1 MSNLTTIVIFGASG
15 DLTRRKL
22 IPALFHLYRKKRLW
36 ERWRIVGISRS
47 PMSDEEFR
55 QLVKGGVEEFARFD
69 YEEDEWEAFS
79 QKVFY
84 MPGDLTHLN
93 DLRRLDEMLLEEEQ
107 DAGQA
112 HRMYYLSIAP
122 RLYDSALANLGA
134 ADMVSEKRGWRRI
147 VIEKPFGHDL
157 PSARAL
163 NKAVYDVLDE
173 SQIYRIDHY
182 LGKETVQNIMVF
194 RFANSLF
201 EPVWNRNY
209 IDHVQITAAE
219 TVDVGHRAGF
229 YDGIGVVRDMMQNH
243 MLQLLALVAAE
254 PPASFDA
261 DALRNE
267 KVKVLKAVR
276 PITPH
281 EVDKHT
287 VRGQYRSYRD
297 AEGVAEKSQTSTFAA
312 IRFYVD
318 NWRWQGVPFYL
329 RSGKALAKKTT
340 AITIFFK
347 EPPHVMFPMPPDAHI
362 SKNQLTICIQPDEGI
377 HFSFQAKV
385 PDSPARMRT
394 VDMDFNYDD
403 AFGPT
408 AIPDAYERL
417 LLDVIK
423 GDPSLFT
430 RGDSIELA
438 WELIDPILHG
448 WELNNAPPL
457 SFYES
462 GSWGPIE
469 ADRLL
474 AEDGDKWSDGCQQ
487 DRNNHH
493 L

>member
-1 MSNLTTIVIFGASG
+1 MTNLTTIVIFGASG

-36 ERWRIVGISRS
+36 ERWRIVGVSRS
-47 PMSDEEFR
+47 PMSNEEFR
-55 QLVKGGVEEFARFD
+55 QKMKEGVQEFARFD
-69 YEEDEWEAFS
+69 YDEEEWKAFE
-79 QKVFY
+79 QGLQYVA
-84 MPGDLTHLN
+84 GDLTQLE
-93 DLRRLDEMLLEEEQ
+93 DLKRLDEMLVEGEGEGGL
-107 DAGQA
+107 A
-112 HRMYYLSIAP
+112 HRLYYLSIAP
-122 RLYDSALANLGA
+122 RLYESALATLGD
-134 ADMVSEKRGWRRI
+134 ADMVSEETGWRRV

-157 PSARAL
+157 PTARAL
-163 NKAVYDVLDE
+163 NEAVYEVLDE

-209 IDHVQITAAE
+209 IHHVQITAAE
-219 TVDVGHRAGF
+219 TVDVGHRAGY
-229 YDGIGVVRDMMQNH
+229 YDGVGVVRDMMQNH
-243 MLQLLALVAAE
+243 MLQLLTLVAME

-276 PITPH
+276 PITQH
-281 EVDKHT
+281 EVGQQT

-297 AEGVAEKSQTSTFAA
+297 AKGVAEKSQTPTFAA
-312 IRFYVD
+312 IRYYID

-329 RSGKALAKKTT
+329 RSGKALAEKTT

-362 SKNQLTICIQPDEGI
+362 TKNTLSICIQPNEGI

-385 PDSPARMRT
+385 PDSIARMRT
-394 VDMDFNYDD
+394 VNMEFDYDD
-403 AFGPT
+403 AFGQT
-408 AIPDAYERL
+408 AVPDAYERL

-423 GDPSLFT
+423 GDASLFT

-448 WELNNAPPL
+448 WEQNNAPPL
-457 SFYES
+457 TFYES
-462 GSWGPIE
+462 GNWGPIE
-469 ADRLL
+469 AERLL
-474 AEDGDKWSDGCQQ
+474 AEDGGKWSIGCR
-487 DRNNHH
+487 DKSSKK
-493 L
+493 

>member
-1 MSNLTTIVIFGASG
+1 MTNLTTIVIFGASG

-36 ERWRIVGISRS
+36 KRWRIVGISRS
-47 PMSDEEFR
+47 PMTNEEFR
-55 QLVKGGVEEFARFD
+55 QRMRGGIEEFARFN
-69 YEEDEWEAFS
+69 YEEEEWETFS
-79 QKVFY
+79 QRVFY
-84 MPGDLTHLN
+84 LPGDLTQLE
-93 DLRRLDEMLLEEEQ
+93 DLKHLDEMLLDEEQ

-122 RLYDSALANLGA
+122 RLYESALSNLGA
-134 ADMVSEKRGWRRI
+134 AEMVSEDRGWRRV

-157 PSARAL
+157 PSARTL
-163 NKAVYDVLDE
+163 NEAVYDVLEE

-267 KVKVLKAVR
+267 KVKVLEAVR

-297 AEGVAEKSQTSTFAA
+297 AEGVAEKSQTATFAA

-318 NWRWQGVPFYL
+318 NWRWQGVPFFL

-394 VDMDFNYDD
+394 VDMDFNYDE

-438 WELIDPILHG
+438 WELIDPILNG
-448 WELNNAPPL
+448 WESNNTPPL

-469 ADRLL
+469 ADRML
-474 AEDGDKWSDGCQQ
+474 AEDGDKWSDGCQK
-487 DRNNHH
+487 N
-493 L
+493 

>member
-1 MSNLTTIVIFGASG
+1 MTNLTTIVIFGASG

-55 QLVKGGVEEFARFD
+55 QKMKSGIEEFARFN
-69 YEEDEWEAFS
+69 YEEKEWEAFS
-79 QKVFY
+79 KRVFY
-84 MPGDLTHLN
+84 MPGDLTHLE
-93 DLRRLDEMLLEEEQ
+93 DLKRLDEMLLDEEK

-122 RLYDSALANLGA
+122 RLYESALANLGA
-134 ADMVSEKRGWRRI
+134 ADMVREDRGWRRV

-163 NKAVYDVLDE
+163 NEAVYEVLDE

-297 AEGVAEKSQTSTFAA
+297 AEGVAEKSETATFAA

-318 NWRWQGVPFYL
+318 NWRWQGVPFFL
-329 RSGKALAKKTT
+329 RSGKALAKKSCSPC
-340 AITIFFK
+340 
-347 EPPHVMFPMPPDAHI
+347 PPTPTFP
-362 SKNQLTICIQPDEGI
+362 
-377 HFSFQAKV
+377 
-385 PDSPARMRT
+385 RT
-394 VDMDFNYDD
+394 N
-403 AFGPT
+403 
-408 AIPDAYERL
+408 
-417 LLDVIK
+417 
-423 GDPSLFT
+423 
-430 RGDSIELA
+430 
-438 WELIDPILHG
+438 
-448 WELNNAPPL
+448 
-457 SFYES
+457 
-462 GSWGPIE
+462 
-469 ADRLL
+469 
-474 AEDGDKWSDGCQQ
+474 
-487 DRNNHH
+487 
-493 L
+493 